1 MKGTPE
7 NLVNTQKY
15 DYDFAKKNLMY
26 FKVSDISTLKNND
39 QSITNI
45 KYTMDLSQKQNLS
58 ELPQNEFISC
68 LYFSY

>member
-1 MKGTPE
+1 MITI
-7 NLVNTQKY
+7 LL
-15 DYDFAKKNLMY
+15 KKNLMY

-58 ELPQNEFISC
+58 ELPQNEFTSC

>member
-1 MKGTPE
+1 
-7 NLVNTQKY
+7 
-15 DYDFAKKNLMY
+15 
-26 FKVSDISTLKNND
+26 LKNND